1 MYRAQY
7 RIVQIRWYPLL
18 NRQIPVGIMC
28 SQKQER
34 DYVVREVEIPP
45 AKAADFR
52 RLENAILSDE
62 KSSAVLKKQ

>member
-1 MYRAQY
+1 
-7 RIVQIRWYPLL
+7 
-18 NRQIPVGIMC
+18 MC